1 MMEQELQYITE
12 QQTPYARLSLAV
24 DRILYDT
31 QSEFQHIQVAES
43 RQFGRLLVLDGV
55 FQTSLAEEWVYHE
68 MITHVPL
75 TLHPN
80 PKRVL
85 VIGGGDG
92 GSVREVLRHPS
103 VERVDLVE
111 IDGEVVR
118 VAKEYFPQIAAA
130 LLAEPERLHVKIGD
144 GIAHVKATRD
154 EYDVII
160 VDCSDP
166 IGPGEGLFT
175 REFYQAAATA
185 LKANGI
191 LVQQTESPFMH
202 QKLVHDVFAAFRA
215 VFPVTRLYLASIP
228 IYPSGLHCFTLGSKQ
243 YDPLRQPPREGIPGD
258 MHYYN
263 SAVARAAFALPEFVK
278 DVLKNRPE

>member
-1 MMEQELQYITE
+1 MERELQYVTE
-12 QQTPYARLSLAV
+12 QQTPYTRLSFAV
-24 DRILYDT
+24 DRILYDA

-43 RQFGRLLVLDGV
+43 RQFGRMLILDGV
-55 FQTSLAEEWVYHE
+55 FQTSLGEEWVYHE
-68 MITHVPL
+68 MIAHVPL

-118 VAKEYFPQIAAA
+118 VAKEYFPQISAA
-130 LLAEPERLHVKIGD
+130 LLAQPDRLHVEIGD

-154 EYDVII
+154 TYDVII

-175 REFYQAAATA
+175 QEFYAAAAQA
-185 LKANGI
+185 LKEDGI

-202 QKLVHDVFAAFRA
+202 RTLVHDVFAAFRTA
-215 VFPVTRLYLASIP
+215 FPLTRLYLAAIP
-228 IYPSGLHCFTLGSKQ
+228 IYPSGLHCFTLGSKRH
-243 YDPLRQPPREGIPGD
+243 DPLTTPPREVELGR

-263 SAVARAAFALPEFVK
+263 PAVARAAFMLPEFVK
-278 DVLKNRPE
+278 RVLKGETE